1 MARER
6 LYSNEE
12 IWKPIVNFA
21 GYEVSNRGRI
31 RSYRRGKVR
40 YLHLIEAKDHYLRAQ
55 LYVGKKIKHSIAVS
69 RLVAIAFIPNPL
81 KLEQVNHINENVKD
95 NRVENLEWCSPK
107 YNSNY
112 GTRAKRIADKLSK
125 PVLQYARDG
134 TFIRRFNSASE
145 AAREIKTAAT
155 SISAVCRGEHYTH
168 KNFVWKYE

>member
-1 MARER
+1 M
-6 LYSNEE
+6 L
-12 IWKPIVNFA
+12 
-21 GYEVSNRGRI
+21 
-31 RSYRRGKVR
+31 
-40 YLHLIEAKDHYLRAQ
+40 
-55 LYVGKKIKHSIAVS
+55 GKKIKHSIAVS

-145 AAREIKTAAT
+145 AAREIKTTAT
-155 SISAVCRGEHYTH
+155 SISAVCRGVHYTH

>member
-1 MARER
+1 M
-6 LYSNEE
+6 L
-12 IWKPIVNFA
+12 K
-21 GYEVSNRGRI
+21 G
-31 RSYRRGKVR
+31 GKR
-40 YLHLIEAKDHYLRAQ
+40 FYIH
-55 LYVGKKIKHSIAVS
+55 
-69 RLVAIAFIPNPL
+69 RLVAEAFIENKDNKP
-81 KLEQVNHINENVKD
+81 QVNHINENVKD

-145 AAREIKTAAT
+145 AAREIKTTAT
-155 SISAVCRGEHYTH
+155 SISAVCRGVHYTH

>member
-1 MARER
+1 M
-6 LYSNEE
+6 
-12 IWKPIVNFA
+12 
-21 GYEVSNRGRI
+21 
-31 RSYRRGKVR
+31 
-40 YLHLIEAKDHYLRAQ
+40 
-55 LYVGKKIKHSIAVS
+55 
-69 RLVAIAFIPNPL
+69 
-81 KLEQVNHINENVKD
+81 EQVNHINENVKD

-145 AAREIKTAAT
+145 AAREIKTTAT

>member
-1 MARER
+1 MARES
-6 LYSNEE
+6 LYNNEE
-12 IWKPIVNFA
+12 IWKPIADFT

-31 RSYRRGKVR
+31 RSYRRGKAR

-81 KLEQVNHINENVKD
+81 NLEQVNHINENVKD

-145 AAREIKTAAT
+145 AAREINTAAT

>member
-6 LYSNEE
+6 LYNNEE
-12 IWKPIVNFA
+12 IWKLIANFA
-21 GYEVSNRGRI
+21 GYEVNNIGRI

-40 YLHLIEAKDHYLRAQ
+40 YLHLVEAKDHYLRAQ

-125 PVLQYARDG
+125 SVLQYARDG

-145 AAREIKTAAT
+145 AAREIKTTAT
-155 SISAVCRGEHYTH
+155 SISAVCRGVHYTH

>member
-1 MARER
+1 M
-6 LYSNEE
+6 
-12 IWKPIVNFA
+12 
-21 GYEVSNRGRI
+21 
-31 RSYRRGKVR
+31 
-40 YLHLIEAKDHYLRAQ
+40 
-55 LYVGKKIKHSIAVS
+55 
-69 RLVAIAFIPNPL
+69 
-81 KLEQVNHINENVKD
+81 EQVNHINENVKD

-145 AAREIKTAAT
+145 AARKIKTTAT
-155 SISAVCRGEHYTH
+155 SISAVCRGVHYTH